1 MAAGG
6 RGRSL
11 EAGQNTRTGTRTG
24 RHVAQSILEV
34 ARELIESPEAKAAYG
49 EDPDGF
55 MAARGLDALTAAELG
70 DAVGFVAEAMPAPV
84 ARQLVTPTDSAADQL
99 PLVRVA
105 AATVM
110 EAGVATAEPG
120 TVDLT
125 ALVDPSGQLDLP
137 TDGIATA
144 SEVDAAAVTED
155 PKEEEEEEA
164 DANASV
170 ARDVEEDSV
179 ATTTGPDDDTD
190 ESGFGTG
197 APDAPDETQDESD
210 ETGQTDATDDSGEL
224 DDDAGTDEGA
234 PSFDPGT
241 DTAPLQP
248 PQTVPGK
255 DDEPPEDDFE
265 DVII

>member
-1 MAAGG
+1 M
-6 RGRSL
+6 
-11 EAGQNTRTGTRTG
+11 
-24 RHVAQSILEV
+24 AQSILEI

-55 MAARGLDALTAAELG
+55 MAARGLDALSADELD
-70 DAVGFVAEAMPAPV
+70 DAVGLVAEAMPAPV
-84 ARQLVTPTDSAADQL
+84 ARQLVTPADPVADQL
-99 PLVRVA
+99 PLARVA

-120 TVDLT
+120 TVDLS

-144 SEVDAAAVTED
+144 SSVDTAAFTED
-155 PKEEEEEEA
+155 AEEEEA

-170 ARDVEEDSV
+170 ARAVEEDSV
-179 ATTTGPDDDTD
+179 ETTTGPDDDTD
-190 ESGFGTG
+190 DSGFGTG
-197 APDAPDETQDESD
+197 APDAPDETPNESD

-224 DDDAGTDEGA
+224 DHDAGTDEGA

-241 DTAPLQP
+241 DTAPLQA
-248 PQTVPGK
+248 PQAVPGK